1 MDEQKL
7 AEALRN
13 QEPEAVQELVRAYG
27 DRLLRSAFLLC
38 GSETDAE
45 DLVQETFLQAIR
57 SARRFRARSTLYTW
71 LHAILL
77 NLSRHYHRERKRMI
91 YDGEAGEG
99 EVAESG
105 ESPMRLD
112 IESSAVSLEEALRRL
127 SGPHREVLVLRF
139 YEGLKIGEIA
149 ERLGLSKGTVKS
161 RLHYALAEMQKLLP
175 KEMNLFGVSG
185 TNEIETR

>member
-1 MDEQKL
+1 MDGQEL

-13 QEPEAVQELVRAYG
+13 QETEAVQELVRGYG

-77 NLSRHYHRERKRMI
+77 NLSRHYHRERKRLV
-91 YDGEAGEG
+91 YDDEAAER
-99 EVAESG
+99 EVAASG
-105 ESPMRLD
+105 ELP
-112 IESSAVSLEEALRRL
+112 
-127 SGPHREVLVLRF
+127 
-139 YEGLKIGEIA
+139 
-149 ERLGLSKGTVKS
+149 LG
-161 RLHYALAEMQKLLP
+161 
-175 KEMNLFGVSG
+175 
-185 TNEIETR
+185 